1 MQRAD
6 ATASIP
12 APPGDLFA
20 FLADPTNLPAW
31 QTGILSA
38 ELTSEPPVGAGST
51 ARVVRQ
57 LMGQRIVADLVM
69 TAFEPDRRLVLE
81 STVSGIAAVATL
93 ELAPQADGTE
103 LRFGMSFT
111 AQNVFM
117 APFEGMAAG
126 AAQGDLASSLDRLR
140 QHFVED

>member
-1 MQRAD
+1 MQRAE

-12 APPGDLFA
+12 ASAGDLFS
-20 FLADPTNLPAW
+20 FLADPANLPAW

-38 ELTSEPPVGAGST
+38 ELTSEPPIGAGST

-69 TAFEPDRRLVLE
+69 TSFEPDRRLVLE
-81 STVSGIAAVATL
+81 SVVSGIAAVATL
-93 ELAPQADGTE
+93 ELTPQADATG
-103 LRFGMSFT
+103 LRFEMSFT

-126 AAQGDLASSLDRLR
+126 AAHGDLASSLERLR
-140 QHFVED
+140 AHFSR